1 MLNYIIVLLLL
12 IFLILSGFLNM
23 NEFNFSDN
31 LGENI
36 SFIAVTVII
45 FLLNIINLARNRNMK
60 NGWLVVFSFAILFCA
75 YWNVG
80 YNLDTD
86 EKREH
91 YKYTTFTSIV
101 LFMIAGLFAYLMNKL
116 FGNSCG
122 LDSKDLLCNK
132 TRLTLFITMCISI
145 YYMILTVKNSDE
157 NILFLRETKDQYY
170 FVGIFIIALW
180 QLYLYM
186 VLDGFRGG
194 EVLSKVKTGGSGST
208 FEVVA
213 FLTIVYIIGNFIMT
227 RISNSQCR
235 DWGSPTLI
243 NNITEI
249 NTNILLT
256 TVIGFLIVI
265 STNR

>member
-1 MLNYIIVLLLL
+1 M
-12 IFLILSGFLNM
+12 ILPGFLNM
-23 NEFNFSDN
+23 DKFNFGDHM
-31 LGENI
+31 GENI
-36 SFIAVTVII
+36 SFIAISVII
-45 FLLNIINLARNRNMK
+45 FLLNLINLARNRNMK
-60 NGWLVVFSFAILFCA
+60 NGWLVVFSLIILICGFL
-75 YWNVG
+75 NIKK
-80 YNLDTD
+80 LDTD

-91 YKYTTFTSIV
+91 YKYTTITSIV
-101 LFMIAGLFAYLMNKL
+101 LFLIAGLFAYLMNKL

-157 NILFLRETKDQYY
+157 NVLFLRETNDQYY

-194 EVLSKVKTGGSGST
+194 EILSKVKTGGGST

-213 FLTIVYIIGNFIMT
+213 FLTIVYIIGNFIIT

-249 NTNILLT
+249 NINILFT

>member
-12 IFLILSGFLNM
+12 TFLILSGFLNM
-23 NEFNFSDN
+23 DEFNFKDN

-36 SFIAVTVII
+36 SFITVAVII
-45 FLLNIINLARNRNMK
+45 FILNLINIARNRNMK
-60 NGWLVVFSFAILFCA
+60 NGWLIVFSLIILICGFL
-75 YWNVG
+75 NI
-80 YNLDTD
+80 NELDTD

-91 YKYTTFTSIV
+91 YKYTTFTSII
-101 LFMIAGLFAYLMNKL
+101 LFMIAGIFAYLMNKL
-116 FGNSCG
+116 FGDICG

-145 YYMILTVKNSDE
+145 YYMILTVKNSGE
-157 NILFLRETKDQYY
+157 NVLFLRETNDQYY

-194 EVLSKVKTGGSGST
+194 EVLSKVKTGGGST

-235 DWGSPTLI
+235 DWSSPTLI

-256 TVIGFLIVI
+256 TIIGFLIVI

>member
-12 IFLILSGFLNM
+12 TFMILPGFLNM
-23 NEFNFSDN
+23 NKFDFSDRM
-31 LGENI
+31 GENI
-36 SFIAVTVII
+36 SFIII
-45 FLLNIINLARNRNMK
+45 TIFIVLFNIINLARNRNAK
-60 NGWLVVFSFAILFCA
+60 NIWLILFSIMIIICG
-75 YWNVG
+75 YLNV
-80 YNLDTD
+80 NNTLDTD
-86 EKREH
+86 EKRED
-91 YKYTTFTSIV
+91 YKYTTVTSIV
-101 LFMIAGLFAYLMNKL
+101 LFLIAGIFAYLMNKL

-122 LDSKDLLCNK
+122 FDSKDLLCNK

-145 YYMILTVKNSDE
+145 YYMILTIKNSGED
-157 NILFLRETKDQYY
+157 ILFLQDTNDQYY

-186 VLDGFRGG
+186 VLDGFRGS
-194 EVLSKVKTGGSGST
+194 EVLSKVKTDGGST

-227 RISNSQCR
+227 RISNSQCQN
-235 DWGSPTLI
+235 WGNPSII

-249 NTNILLT
+249 NANILFT
-256 TVIGFLIVI
+256 TVIGFLIII

>member
-12 IFLILSGFLNM
+12 TFLILSGFLNV
-23 NEFNFSDN
+23 NNFDFKN
-31 LGENI
+31 NMGENI
-36 SFIAVTVII
+36 SFIVVAVII
-45 FLLNIINLARNRNMK
+45 FILNLINLARNRNMK
-60 NGWLVVFSFAILFCA
+60 NGWLIVFSLIILICGFL
-75 YWNVG
+75 NIKE
-80 YNLDTD
+80 LDTD
-86 EKREH
+86 EKRDH
-91 YKYTTFTSIV
+91 YKYTTLTSIV
-101 LFMIAGLFAYLMNKL
+101 LFVIAGLFAYLMNKL
-116 FGNSCG
+116 FGDICG

-145 YYMILTVKNSDE
+145 YYMILTVKNSGE
-157 NILFLRETKDQYY
+157 NILFLRESNDQYY
-170 FVGIFIIALW
+170 FIGIFIIALW

-186 VLDGFRGG
+186 VLDGLRGS
-194 EVLSKVKTGGSGST
+194 EVLSKVKTGGGST